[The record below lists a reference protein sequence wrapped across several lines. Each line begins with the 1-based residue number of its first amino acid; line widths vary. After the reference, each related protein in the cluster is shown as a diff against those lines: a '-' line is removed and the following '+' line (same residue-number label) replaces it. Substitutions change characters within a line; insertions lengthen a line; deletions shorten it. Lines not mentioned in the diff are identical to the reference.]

1 MTRRVLLLT
10 FSITLH
16 ILTPLNLV
24 TSMLC
29 AALFTDWESSHATNA
44 GRTQSVKL
52 FPLGCRQGS
61 SSKSGGG
68 CHSHPIPKALSIQTS
83 QTLPAGGPQ
92 ELAALHTKIKNRNIF
107 TYRMV
112 SGAPFLK
119 QGD

>member
-1 MTRRVLLLT
+1 M
-10 FSITLH
+10 
-16 ILTPLNLV
+16 
-24 TSMLC
+24 
-29 AALFTDWESSHATNA
+29 
-44 GRTQSVKL
+44 
-52 FPLGCRQGS
+52 
-61 SSKSGGG
+61 SGGG